1 MYAIVSLLYLYV
13 QIHTA
18 GMMTDLPNHESLNE
32 EILVLISSVKQLL
45 KSLIHVNK
53 VSKPILITIAKY
65 LNNKLYSLVDSG
77 PYCK

>member
-1 MYAIVSLLYLYV
+1 MQLSHYYLYV

-32 EILVLISSVKQLL
+32 EILVLISSVKELL

-53 VSKPILITIAKY
+53 VSKPLLITIARY
-65 LNNKLYSLVDSG
+65 
-77 PYCK
+77 